1 MPKKTARTS
10 KPGQQRSKEE
20 QWRRRMAAQ
29 ARVPAGSAVAEPD
42 ATVYGDSKAV
52 ETGYAP
58 AGEAA
63 APTAASTSRQRAA
76 GMSGA
81 SAARTQATAAAA
93 QRRSASMARS
103 ARLRPGANV
112 LSVDEEMR
120 YIKGDIRKLVILTT
134 ICIIIIIALSFIVPM
149 IIK

>member
-20 QWRRRMAAQ
+20 QWRKRMAAQ
-29 ARVPAGSAVAEPD
+29 ARVPAGSAV
-42 ATVYGDSKAV
+42 V
-52 ETGYAP
+52 ETEETAYDEPERADTRYAP
-58 AGEAA
+58 AGE
-63 APTAASTSRQRAA
+63 TAASRPRAA
-76 GMSGA
+76 GTPAA
-81 SAARTQATAAAA
+81 SANRTQAAAAAA

-120 YIKGDIRKLVILTT
+120 YIKGDIRKLVILTS
-134 ICIIIIIALSFIVPM
+134 ICII
-149 IIK
+149 